1 MNDSPENR
9 NLEPRLWVQKYGD
22 LFYQYALRRL
32 NDRQAAEDVVQETFL
47 AAIKASVNYRGD
59 ALESTWLSSI
69 MRKKTIDVIRKRERA
84 RNNRSVSD
92 VAEVNNVTEDQC
104 LDVIGASFAMAPSKA
119 MADAEFMKLVR
130 DTLKRLPKNQ
140 ADVFMLRELEQLEP
154 EVICELLNISR
165 KNLWVR
171 LYRARVALAR
181 YISEKLADDDQAKI
195 SSKLY
200 AERGGAIG

>member
-1 MNDSPENR
+1 MNDSSENR

-140 ADVFMLRELEQLEP
+140 ADVFVLRELEQLEP

-200 AERGGAIG
+200 AEGGGAIG

>member
-1 MNDSPENR
+1 MNDSSENR

-140 ADVFMLRELEQLEP
+140 ADVFVLRELEQLEP

-200 AERGGAIG
+200 AEGGGAMG